1 MRVWKNQPFGLYTGN
16 LRSVSVAVKVW
27 DRATESYTWD
37 LVQVQ
42 EISPDGTEFATIE
55 NEVFSVSD
63 IVKAFR

>member
-1 MRVWKNQPFGLYTGN
+1 MRVWKEQPFGRFTGD

-42 EISPDGTEFATIE
+42 EISPDGTEFATVE
-55 NEVFSVSD
+55 NEVFDVAD